1 MGIATSKPN
10 SSSMPMS
17 TDHCK
22 HMDAHLMGMFAKYN
36 AKDFLDKTRK
46 TLCDCKYTKDTDRR
60 KCHDKKWVCHG
71 VDQSAIITAQL
82 ISGENTSNAFP
93 ITKELKEA
101 EKEIQAGDTEG
112 CVEWTR
118 YTQNIAAGIG
128 NIVKKQKQKQKEK
141 MFDACRSTANRID
154 KYGNTNP
161 SADTWTTVL
170 TTISADPNEVSDFCN
185 CNSAWAAYSK
195 ESPIYDCTKEM
206 TNFAKSTRK
215 SAIVTFAQ
223 QMVVAGK

>member
-1 MGIATSKPN
+1 MGITTSKPK

-17 TDHCK
+17 TDYCK
-22 HMDAHLMGMFAKYN
+22 HMDAYLMGMYAKFGV
-36 AKDFLDKTRK
+36 KDFLDKTRK

-60 KCHDKKWVCHG
+60 KKCHDKKWVCHG
-71 VDQSAIITAQL
+71 VDQSAIITAKL

-93 ITKELKEA
+93 RTKELKEA
-101 EKEIQAGDTEG
+101 ENEIQAGDTEG
-112 CVEWTR
+112 CVEWMQ
-118 YTQNIAAGIG
+118 YTQNIAEKIG
-128 NIVKKQKQKQKEK
+128 NIVKKQ
-141 MFDACRSTANRID
+141 MLNACRSTANRID

-161 SADTWTTVL
+161 SADPLTTWTTVL

-195 ESPIYDCTKEM
+195 ESPIHDCTTEM